1 MEKLNDF
8 LRDLYNSSFCKKTM
22 WNIPG
27 YFCGTGLN
35 ADASAIA
42 FVSLWLD
49 VRTCMIWSWQKLMN
63 HLKE

>member
-1 MEKLNDF
+1 MLIKILNNGNHF

-42 FVSLWLD
+42 FVSL
-49 VRTCMIWSWQKLMN
+49 
-63 HLKE
+63 